1 MAKKLEDDLS
11 VTIPLKRLERL
22 IEAAEQTPELIRL
35 VKQLTSQQAALR
47 GQFLELMERFGE
59 IERYL

>member
-35 VKQLTSQQAALR
+35 VQQLTAQQAALR
-47 GQFLELMERFGE
+47 GQFLEVMEHLRE
-59 IERYL
+59 IEHYL

>member
-1 MAKKLEDDLS
+1 MAKRLEDDLS
-11 VTIPLKRLERL
+11 VTLPLKRLEKL

-35 VKQLTSQQAALR
+35 VNQLTAQQAALR
-47 GQFLELMERFGE
+47 GQFMEVLDHLRD